1 MDSNKDSRTL
11 NVRTA
16 IEIFHQSTSE
26 TTDEYYLINKFA
38 EIANLDPS
46 SINKQAL
53 TAKLYRYKNKLKGK
67 RGLAKNEFENE
78 TFSVPVNT
86 VTAPKFPSGKLYEE
100 ELSSCKQA
108 CASLATELSQFKQ
121 QIESLKEEKTI
132 TSRETIE
139 AHQYEISSLKM
150 SHSQELKTQSKKFKL
165 KTHQLSSQI
174 KTLLNDKD
182 KMLQKLNF
190 VANEKRVTRYENVLL
205 KRSISRYTVKRASVA
220 NNRALQRTI
229 IRQNRKLAM
238 LKTDNETLKLTNI
251 SLTVQLQHEQENVK
265 MLTEKLTASQTASDL
280 ESKNIQ
286 LKRDLQN
293 ITADRDYLQA
303 LLQDNAV
310 VDLFDP
316 ISKCYTPDTRQCIMN
331 ITSYN
336 VASANVGPV
345 ITEVLKLA
353 NRTPNEVPSRRTV
366 DNIIAEKL
374 VIGQK
379 QLGSTVGNAQNTCLY
394 GDETRKFGQTYQT
407 FLLSDENKNLYFL
420 GLRDMSDK
428 SARTTLDIF
437 QNILDDISDQ
447 CEQQRGRTVLLSEI
461 YT

>member
-67 RGLAKNEFENE
+67 RG
-78 TFSVPVNT
+78 
-86 VTAPKFPSGKLYEE
+86 GKLYEE

-132 TSRETIE
+132 TSREMIE

-280 ESKNIQ
+280 ESKNNIQ

-379 QLGSTVGNAQNTCLY
+379 QLGSTVGKT
-394 GDETRKFGQTYQT
+394 G
-407 FLLSDENKNLYFL
+407 LL
-420 GLRDMSDK
+420 
-428 SARTTLDIF
+428 
-437 QNILDDISDQ
+437 
-447 CEQQRGRTVLLSEI
+447 
-461 YT
+461 

>member
-1 MDSNKDSRTL
+1 
-11 NVRTA
+11 
-16 IEIFHQSTSE
+16 
-26 TTDEYYLINKFA
+26 
-38 EIANLDPS
+38 
-46 SINKQAL
+46 
-53 TAKLYRYKNKLKGK
+53 
-67 RGLAKNEFENE
+67 
-78 TFSVPVNT
+78 
-86 VTAPKFPSGKLYEE
+86 
-100 ELSSCKQA
+100 
-108 CASLATELSQFKQ
+108 
-121 QIESLKEEKTI
+121 
-132 TSRETIE
+132 
-139 AHQYEISSLKM
+139 M
-150 SHSQELKTQSKKFKL
+150 SHSQEVKTQSKKFKL

-205 KRSISRYTVKRASVA
+205 KRSISRYIIKRASVA

-280 ESKNIQ
+280 ESKNNIQ

-316 ISKCYTPDTRQCIMN
+316 ISKCYTPDTKQCIMN

-345 ITEVLKLA
+345 ITEV
-353 NRTPNEVPSRRTV
+353 
-366 DNIIAEKL
+366 
-374 VIGQK
+374 
-379 QLGSTVGNAQNTCLY
+379 
-394 GDETRKFGQTYQT
+394 
-407 FLLSDENKNLYFL
+407 
-420 GLRDMSDK
+420 
-428 SARTTLDIF
+428 
-437 QNILDDISDQ
+437 
-447 CEQQRGRTVLLSEI
+447 
-461 YT
+461 